1 MPFFPPALQTPAPAQ
16 APAPKTAPTAAKADL
31 PPGFRPGFRFVVR
44 PWGREDL
51 GSVGPREKVQR
62 TWKLE
67 NLSDAP
73 IAFQVADLSPGVI
86 VMGDPFKAPIPA
98 HGTREF
104 TIQTDATDWEG
115 YQRRAIRLVS
125 DDPKQ
130 PTYKVLWE
138 MTVRPD
144 LTVDATTKKLRGV
157 APYESPQAV
166 FAFKRETGDPLELK
180 LASKLPPYV
189 DSEIVSKGASAE
201 LRLTLRAAQVP
212 PGQLEGLEIAKVTT
226 NAPKQPTFD
235 LYLDWSLKL
244 PVTPTP
250 SRVVFDDPK
259 IRDMN
264 LALRGDKPFRIA
276 SADLKAE
283 GFELGPVPKGKAQSQ
298 TIRLHRTSD
307 AAKDGLLTLTF
318 EGLEDPLKI
327 PVIWA
332 DPRKR

>member
-1 MPFFPPALQTPAPAQ
+1 MPMPFFPPALQSPAPAQ
-16 APAPKTAPTAAKADL
+16 TPASKPAANPNL
-31 PPGFRPGFRFVVR
+31 PPGFKPEFRFVVR

-62 TWKLE
+62 TWNLE

-73 IAFQVADLSPGVI
+73 ITFQVADLSPGVI

-98 HGTREF
+98 HGTRAF

-144 LTVDATTKKLRGV
+144 LTVDATTKKLQGV

-180 LASKLPPYV
+180 LASKLPAYV
-189 DSEIVSKGASAE
+189 DGEIVSKGASAE
-201 LRLTLRAAQVP
+201 LRLTLRASQVP

-226 NAPKQPTFD
+226 NAPKQPSFD
-235 LYLDWSLKL
+235 LYLDWSLRL
-244 PVTPTP
+244 AVRPSP
-250 SRVVFDDPK
+250 SRLVFADPK
-259 IRDMN
+259 VRELD
-264 LALRGDKPFRIA
+264 LTLKADKPFKIA
-276 SADLKAE
+276 SADLEAD
-283 GFELGPVPKGKAQSQ
+283 GFQLGPLPKAKAKSQ
-298 TIRLHRTSD
+298 VLHLRRVSD
-307 AAKDGLLTLTF
+307 AAKDGMLILTF
-318 EGLEDPLKI
+318 NGLEDPLKV

-332 DPRKR
+332 DPAKR